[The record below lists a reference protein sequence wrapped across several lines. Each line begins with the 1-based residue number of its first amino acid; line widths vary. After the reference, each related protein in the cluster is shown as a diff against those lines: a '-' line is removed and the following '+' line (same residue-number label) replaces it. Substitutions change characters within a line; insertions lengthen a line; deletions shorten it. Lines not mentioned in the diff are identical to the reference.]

1 MSIDKSSFKEL
12 KQWLELNKITEVE
25 CIFPDMA
32 GSTKVKIL
40 PVNRFIKSVEDQSL
54 KLADSVFGQ
63 TVSGKWID
71 ESQIID
77 YVEEDVLMIPDLS
90 TLKKLPWNKEPTAQV
105 ICDLHS
111 NSGSPS
117 AIAPRQV
124 LMKII
129 DLLKENDLKAIVAP
143 ELEFYLC
150 EKNLEPNIPLQTPVG
165 KSGRRANGSDVFG
178 IDSVNEFDVF
188 LDDI

>member
-1 MSIDKSSFKEL
+1 MSIEKSSFKEL

-32 GSTKVKIL
+32 GSTKGKIL
-40 PVNRFIKSVEDQSL
+40 PVNRFIESVKDQSL

-77 YVEEDVLMIPDLS
+77 YVEEDVLMIPELS
-90 TLKKLPWNKEPTAQV
+90 TLRKLPWNKEPTAQV
-105 ICDLHS
+105 ICDLYS

-124 LMKII
+124 LIKII
-129 DLLKENDLKAIVAP
+129 NLLK
-143 ELEFYLC
+143 
-150 EKNLEPNIPLQTPVG
+150 
-165 KSGRRANGSDVFG
+165 
-178 IDSVNEFDVF
+178 
-188 LDDI
+188 